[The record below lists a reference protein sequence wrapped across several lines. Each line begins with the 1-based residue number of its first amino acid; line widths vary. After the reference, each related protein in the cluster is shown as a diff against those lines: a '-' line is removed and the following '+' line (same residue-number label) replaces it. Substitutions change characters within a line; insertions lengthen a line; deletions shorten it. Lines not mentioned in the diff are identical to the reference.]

1 MRRFEII
8 LLSIFIGMTLFQ
20 ISFSPWLKPL
30 VPGVRLTFAF
40 VFINGIIL
48 AFAFY
53 VAFKTNL
60 WVGMF
65 LAFAVFSA
73 HYPESSRESRETLTY
88 IFIGIVWYH
97 ILVHSIKNEKWWLHA
112 ICIVALIHIVFLVL
126 QFFNIDFTDRKPLF
140 EPIISGFS
148 GDVPVGLM
156 SSPHEVSSLLAV
168 CFAAFL
174 RKYWIVGIVF
184 VFFGLWQAHNF
195 GGPLAIIIAS
205 IFIILFFVSMPIP
218 AKVVPI
224 FILCVSLFLYAIL
237 WDVPDITWRLR
248 AWKIGLFNFYPL
260 RPILGFG
267 LAGWSKLFTLKDVAV
282 LFDGHA
288 FYQAHNDPL
297 QYLLQ
302 MGVPFVVCF
311 IGYISRIVRNWKII
325 GWVCI
330 FSLVAIFINSMVI
343 FPFHNPLIAGVI
355 IVWLALSERRI
366 RQHLSL
372 GSYCVRQFLREQ
384 PPML

>member
-1 MRRFEII
+1 MGSRSADVLHARVLMRRIEII
-8 LLSIFIGMTLFQ
+8 LLSIFAGMTLFQ
-20 ISFSPWLKPL
+20 ISLSPWLKPL
-30 VPGVRLTFAF
+30 VPGVRLTFDF
-40 VFINGIIL
+40 VFINGVIL
-48 AFAFY
+48 AFAGC
-53 VAFKTNL
+53 VAFKTNI
-60 WVGMF
+60 WVGIF

-168 CFAAFL
+168 CFAAFF
-174 RKYWIVGIVF
+174 RKYWLVCTIFIC
-184 VFFGLWQAHNF
+184 FGLWQAHNF
-195 GGPLAIIIAS
+195 GGPLAIVVAG
-205 IFIILFFVSMPIP
+205 IFVIILFLSVPVP
-218 AKVVPI
+218 AKIVPI
-224 FILCVSLFLYAIL
+224 FILCVSLFLYAAI
-237 WDVPDITWRLR
+237 WDMPDITWRFR
-248 AWKIGLFNFYPL
+248 AWKIGLFDFYPL
-260 RPILGFG
+260 RPIFGFG
-267 LAGWSKLFTLKDVAV
+267 LAGWPKLFTLKPLVS

-302 MGVPFVVCF
+302 MGIPFVVCLTGF
-311 IGYISRIVRNWKII
+311 MSRVVRHWKII
-325 GWVCI
+325 GEICI
-330 FSLVAIFINSMVI
+330 FSIVAMFVNSLVI
-343 FPFHNPLIAGVI
+343 FPFHNPLIAGI
-355 IVWLALSERRI
+355 CIVWLALSERRI
-366 RQHLSL
+366 KLYLASA
-372 GSYCVRQFLREQ
+372 
-384 PPML
+384 